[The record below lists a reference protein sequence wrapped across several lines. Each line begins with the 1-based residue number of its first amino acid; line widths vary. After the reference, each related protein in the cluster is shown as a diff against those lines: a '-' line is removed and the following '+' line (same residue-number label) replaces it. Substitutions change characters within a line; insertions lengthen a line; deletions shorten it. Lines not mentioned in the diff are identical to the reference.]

1 MFQSTRLVLL
11 GVDGLMWTSCRLETY
26 PSLLSVSIS
35 NIAKKKKSG
44 QRVRERRRYER
55 GLGDQLTNIPLE
67 TFGLDVSAIYAHW
80 QDPARLTHGIVI
92 DLDFVL
98 TLFSISPESASNQML
113 DKLTHRPQHPS
124 HGLFIQ
130 NINFPLQLVQHGHC
144 MDSLVH
150 PSTQSAK

>member
-98 TLFSISPESASNQML
+98 TLFFNQL
-113 DKLTHRPQHPS
+113 PSQLLTK
-124 HGLFIQ
+124 
-130 NINFPLQLVQHGHC
+130 C
-144 MDSLVH
+144 
-150 PSTQSAK
+150 